1 MASLGSYL
9 KSLRKSNNLTLKYI
23 EESLGISNAYLSQ
36 LENDK
41 IKSPSIYVLSTLS
54 NAYDTPLTEILEESG
69 ILKKPVQSKE
79 ESQLNNRIAFST
91 EKMSKEEKEE
101 VLEYL
106 KFLKSKRK

>member
-1 MASLGSYL
+1 MTSLGSYL

-23 EESLGISNAYLSQ
+23 EDNLGISNAYLSQ
-36 LENDK
+36 LENNK
-41 IKSPSIYVLSTLS
+41 IKSPSIYVLTTLS
-54 NAYDTPLTEILEESG
+54 NVYETPLAEILEESG
-69 ILKKPVQSKE
+69 IVKKPEQTQE
-79 ESQLNNRIAFST
+79 EAQLNSRIAFST

>member
-1 MASLGSYL
+1 MSSLGSYL

-23 EESLGISNAYLSQ
+23 EDNLGISNAYLSQ
-36 LENDK
+36 LENNK
-41 IKSPSIYVLSTLS
+41 IKSPSIYVLTTLS
-54 NAYDTPLTEILEESG
+54 DVYDTPLAEILEESG
-69 ILKKPVQSKE
+69 IIKKPEKTKE
-79 ESQLNNRIAFST
+79 ETQLNSRIAFST

>member
-1 MASLGSYL
+1 MTSLGSCL

-23 EESLGISNAYLSQ
+23 EDNLGISNAYLSQ

-41 IKSPSIYVLSTLS
+41 IKT
-54 NAYDTPLTEILEESG
+54 
-69 ILKKPVQSKE
+69 
-79 ESQLNNRIAFST
+79 QLNSRIAFST

>member
-1 MASLGSYL
+1 MTSLGSCL

-23 EESLGISNAYLSQ
+23 EDNLGISNAYLSQ

-41 IKSPSIYVLSTLS
+41 IKSPSIYLLTKLS
-54 NAYDTPLTEILEESG
+54 NLYEVPLAEILEESG
-69 ILKKPVQSKE
+69 IVKRNKPTQE
-79 ESQLNNRIAFST
+79 ETQLNSRIAFST